1 MRQKEIRVDH
11 GHWHIDRTTGVVDD
25 ASHFP
30 NPHVSHEGGRM
41 AISVYIPTPFRK
53 LTGNRQHVEAN
64 GKNVAEV
71 LAHLERQYPGFRQLV
86 FGAGDAVPAHINIY
100 VNKQEI
106 GSLAGIETAVKDGD
120 EVAVIP
126 ALAGGAASPPGGER
140 ALRRIGALT
149 PEQVN
154 RYSRHIIMPQ
164 VGPSGQRKIMES
176 SVLIIGAGGLGS
188 PIAVYLALAGI
199 GKIGVVDFD
208 TVDISNLQRQIL
220 HQNDDIGKPKAI
232 SAKETINAYNP
243 DVEVVTHEV
252 PITSDNS
259 MEIIAPYDYIINGAD
274 NFAARYLVNDTCH
287 FLKKPLIDGSI
298 LLFDGQVTVY
308 QPDKGCYRCLYP
320 APPPPGMVPSC
331 AEAGVLGALCGT
343 VGTIQAT
350 EVLKLI
356 LGVGDSLHARLLLY
370 DALAMEFRQV
380 RIRKDP
386 KCVLCGEPDDANA
399 KVTGLID
406 YDAWCG
412 GAFGHTNEEE
422 QKASEAAKAARAKVH
437 AQRAKAPRRKSA
449 TKRAPSKKR
458 SAS

>member
-1 MRQKEIRVDH
+1 
-11 GHWHIDRTTGVVDD
+11 
-25 ASHFP
+25 
-30 NPHVSHEGGRM
+30 M
-41 AISVYIPTPFRK
+41 AAVSVYIPTPFRK
-53 LTGNRQHVEAN
+53 MTGNRQKVSAEGADV
-64 GKNVAEV
+64 GEV
-71 LAHLERQYPGFRQLV
+71 LTNLDKQFPGFRALV
-86 FGAGDAVPAHINIY
+86 FGSGTEVPAHINIY

-106 GSLAGIETAVKDGD
+106 SSLQGVLTKVNDGD

-126 ALAGGAASPPGGER
+126 ALAGGSGDGPETNGSAPKKH
-140 ALRRIGALT
+140 IGALT
-149 PEQVN
+149 GEQVN

-164 VGPSGQRKIMES
+164 VGPVGQRKIMES
-176 SVLIIGAGGLGS
+176 SILIIGAGGLGS

-199 GKIGVVDFD
+199 GKIGIVDFD

-220 HQNDDIGKPKAI
+220 HQNDDLGKHKAD

-243 DVEVVTHEV
+243 DVEVITHKM
-252 PITSDNS
+252 PITSDNA
-259 MEIIAPYDYIINGAD
+259 MEIIEQYDYVINGAD
-274 NFAARYLVNDTCH
+274 NFAARYLVNDTCY

-308 QPDKGCYRCLYP
+308 LPDQGCYRCLYP

-356 LGVGDSLHARLLLY
+356 LGVGDSLHGRLLLY

-386 KCVLCGEPDDANA
+386 NCVLCGPNPT
-399 KVTGLID
+399 VTALID

-412 GAFGHTNEEE
+412 GAFGDHNEEQ
-422 QKASEAAKAARAKVH
+422 QKAVDAAKAL
-437 AQRAKAPRRKSA
+437 KA
-449 TKRAPSKKR
+449 
-458 SAS
+458 

>member
-1 MRQKEIRVDH
+1 MPAV
-11 GHWHIDRTTGVVDD
+11 
-25 ASHFP
+25 
-30 NPHVSHEGGRM
+30 
-41 AISVYIPTPFRK
+41 SVYIPTPFRK
-53 LTGNRQHVEAN
+53 LTGNRQQIEAE
-64 GKNVAEV
+64 GKDVAEV
-71 LAHLERQYPGFRQLV
+71 LANVDKQYPGFHQLV
-86 FGAGDAVPAHINIY
+86 FGSGTEVPAHINIY
-100 VNKQEI
+100 VNKTEI
-106 GSLAGIETAVKDGD
+106 ASLDGVATKLREGD

-126 ALAGGAASPPGGER
+126 AMAGGSGGDASSIGGTPPER
-140 ALRRIGALT
+140 KRIGALT
-149 PEQVN
+149 AEQVN

-199 GKIGVVDFD
+199 GKIGIVDFD

-220 HQNDDIGKPKAI
+220 HQNDDIGKSKAR
-232 SAKETINAYNP
+232 SAKETITAYNP

-259 MEIIAPYDYIINGAD
+259 MELIAPYDYIVNGAD

-308 QPDKGCYRCLYP
+308 LPGQGCYRCLYP
-320 APPPPGMVPSC
+320 SPPPPGMVPSC

-356 LGVGDSLHARLLLY
+356 LGVGDSLHGRLLLY

-380 RIRKDP
+380 RIRRDP
-386 KCVLCGEPDDANA
+386 NCVLCGEHPT
-399 KVTGLID
+399 VTALID
-406 YDAWCG
+406 YDAFCG

-422 QKASEAAKAARAKVH
+422 QKAADAAAALRAQAKV
-437 AQRAKAPRRKSA
+437 S
-449 TKRAPSKKR
+449 
-458 SAS
+458 

>member
-1 MRQKEIRVDH
+1 
-11 GHWHIDRTTGVVDD
+11 
-25 ASHFP
+25 
-30 NPHVSHEGGRM
+30 M
-41 AISVYIPTPFRK
+41 AVSVYIPTPFRK
-53 LTGNRQHVEAN
+53 LTGNRQHVEAE
-64 GKNVAEV
+64 GADVAEV
-71 LAHLERQYPGFRQLV
+71 ISDVDKRYPGFRKLV
-86 FGAGDAVPAHINIY
+86 FGSGDELPAHINIY

-106 GSLAGIETAVKDGD
+106 SALDGMATKLHDGD

-126 ALAGGAASPPGGER
+126 AMAGGAPDAPSVDGR
-140 ALRRIGALT
+140 RRIGALT

-176 SVLIIGAGGLGS
+176 SVLIVGAGGLGS

-199 GKIGVVDFD
+199 GKIGIVDFD
-208 TVDISNLQRQIL
+208 TVDVSNLQRQIL
-220 HQNDDIGKPKAI
+220 HQNDDIGKPKVQ

-243 DVEVVTHEV
+243 DVEVVTHEA
-252 PITSDNS
+252 PLTSENAL
-259 MEIIAPYDYIINGAD
+259 EIIGQYDYIINGAD
-274 NFAARYLVNDTCH
+274 NFAARYLVNDSCH

-308 QPDKGCYRCLYP
+308 LPGQGCYRCLYP
-320 APPPPGMVPSC
+320 APPPPGLVPSC

-356 LGVGDSLHARLLLY
+356 LGVGDSLHGRLLLY

-380 RIRKDP
+380 RIRRDP
-386 KCVLCGEPDDANA
+386 KCVLCGDNPT
-399 KVTGLID
+399 VTELID

-412 GAFGHTNEEE
+412 GAFDAHANEEE
-422 QKASEAAKAARAKVH
+422 RKAAEAAAAMREKAAAR
-437 AQRAKAPRRKSA
+437 
-449 TKRAPSKKR
+449 
-458 SAS
+458 

>member
-1 MRQKEIRVDH
+1 MTAKGWEMTMDH
-11 GHWHIDRTTGVVDD
+11 GHLHINRETGGIEPESRR
-25 ASHFP
+25 ALARRRP
-30 NPHVSHEGGRM
+30 IERALAAQGGSM
-41 AISVYIPTPFRK
+41 GVSVYIPTPFRK
-53 LTGNRQHVEAN
+53 MTGNRQHVEVDGAN
-64 GKNVAEV
+64 VGEV
-71 LAHLERQYPGFRQLV
+71 LANVDKQYPGFRSLV
-86 FGAGDAVPAHINIY
+86 FGSGDVVPAHINIY

-106 GSLAGIETAVKDGD
+106 TSLQGVATPVQDGD

-126 ALAGGAASPPGGER
+126 AMAGGSGDEPEP
-140 ALRRIGALT
+140 RRIGALT

-199 GKIGVVDFD
+199 GKIGIVDFD
-208 TVDISNLQRQIL
+208 VVDISNLQRQIL

-243 DVEVVTHEV
+243 DVEVVVHQE
-252 PITSDNS
+252 PITSENAL
-259 MEIIAPYDYIINGAD
+259 EIIERYDYVINGAD
-274 NFAARYLVNDTCH
+274 NFAARYLVNDACY

-308 QPDKGCYRCLYP
+308 LPDQGCYRCLYP
-320 APPPPGMVPSC
+320 SPPPPGMVPSC

-343 VGTIQAT
+343 VGTIQTT

-356 LGVGDSLHARLLLY
+356 LGVGETLHGRLLLY

-386 KCVLCGEPDDANA
+386 KCVLCGTPDNPAD

-406 YDAWCG
+406 YDAFCG

-422 QKASEAAKAARAKVH
+422 QKAADAAAAAREKAA
-437 AQRAKAPRRKSA
+437 AQR
-449 TKRAPSKKR
+449 
-458 SAS
+458 